1 MIRFTEAQMAR
12 ARRRK
17 TRWNLLL
24 VPAVLLPIV
33 AFWVAGALSAQHAH
47 MLLYPSQT
55 LRNAKGLW
63 VIIAV
68 MAPVLAAVPLG
79 MLVGNFLVRQVGP
92 ARRALNRE
100 AEPDPITS
108 YAASQPALLRLAT
121 PLVVIAMVA
130 TAIGSLSPW

>member
-17 TRWNLLL
+17 SRWNLLL
-24 VPAVLLPIV
+24 IPAVLLPIIV
-33 AFWVAGALSAQHAH
+33 FWIAGALSAQQAH

-63 VIIAV
+63 VIVAV

-79 MLVGNFLVRQVGP
+79 MLVGNFLVWQVAP
-92 ARRALNRE
+92 ARRALNHE
-100 AEPDPITS
+100 AESDPITS
-108 YAASQPALLRLAT
+108 YSASQSALVRLA
-121 PLVVIAMVA
+121 LVGVAIAVVA
-130 TAIGSLSPW
+130 TAIGTISPW